1 MFEGVEVGV
10 LQWRKSARSE
20 TPDTCVE
27 VSDLPFGG
35 RAVRDSKLGDGSPV
49 LAFTAPEWAAF
60 AAGVRD
66 GEFG

>member
-1 MFEGVEVGV
+1 MGDGVEIGM
-10 LQWRKSARSE
+10 LQWRKSSGSE
-20 TPDTCVE
+20 SVNQCVE
-27 VSDLPFGG
+27 VADLPFGG